1 MEGGGDRAEPISLP
15 TSRKGM
21 GGEDKGTPGRT
32 RKRTKELVGIKGHQQ
47 DDSTRQGM
55 WGESGSTNFE

>member
-32 RKRTKELVGIKGHQQ
+32 KKGTKDRGYKRKGPPAVGQY
-47 DDSTRQGM
+47 
-55 WGESGSTNFE
+55 